1 MKSHY
6 RPKGCTLH
14 QCNCD
19 DMRQEEARYNK
30 TKKEWEKQKESKKRG
45 REKKEKETR
54 GEMVINK
61 RRKRE
66 KENKKNNNIV
76 PDTAKRYD

>member
-1 MKSHY
+1 MWENEH
-6 RPKGCTLH
+6 
-14 QCNCD
+14 
-19 DMRQEEARYNK
+19 
-30 TKKEWEKQKESKKRG
+30 KKEKGVREGKRG